1 MQWNQ
6 ALNNAWQKL
15 TISGINQKSLLEH
28 EKKQENTL
36 HIQKIIN

>member
-15 TISGINQKSLLEH
+15 TISGIQSKIITRH

-36 HIQKIIN
+36 HIQEKN